1 MDILKDAMEWKNVN
15 VFYFRRDIFTRFSIL
30 LFPFFDIYSL
40 FPFLF
45 CLEKYVKSTYMYVN
59 CFSPTYKNT
68 EMSFLWFYSLSK
80 YQMYRCAVRIVW
92 IFNCFVPTEKS
103 VWFICAI
110 IYISN
115 NVRESSSVQWKSSF
129 TNRYI
134 TPNESF
140 DPPNMSLYIR
150 AEVENA
156 IFPYLC
162 YSPVFFATNG
172 EKKRYR

>member
-1 MDILKDAMEWKNVN
+1 MFSIFVVIYLLVSLYYFFPFSTFILFSLFSFVWKNMLSQH
-15 VFYFRRDIFTRFSIL
+15 ICTL
-30 LFPFFDIYSL
+30 
-40 FPFLF
+40 
-45 CLEKYVKSTYMYVN
+45 TA
-59 CFSPTYKNT
+59 FSPTYKNT

-80 YQMYRCAVRIVW
+80 YQMYRCAVR

-162 YSPVFFATNG
+162 YSPVLFATNG